1 MIRMIAKD
9 LRINPLRTSLTA
21 LSMFIGIIALIAGV
35 LVGTLGRDYLEAVN
49 ARLGGKSPTY
59 SAIVDVP
66 SSVNIQVVTALQE
79 RLAHFR
85 PGIASA
91 QYHLNDLAI
100 WASSG
105 DGNTEIRRVT
115 IIITD
120 AERTRIMPAPIIEGT
135 WLTGADEPATLETAA
150 NESARQYVHDG
161 TVALARTGNPQQVPA
176 RVNGVIADG
185 TDTPTINVNAT
196 TLQRYWPQAWEPDG
210 LTILVHPNEGVDDQH
225 AKTVLDDLL
234 SDVGTGSISSWNRSD
249 NADDYEQVIG
259 FLQLGVTVTAILL
272 LSVSA
277 IGMINIGL
285 AGIEQR
291 SHELLIR
298 RALGTTREPAGPV
311 REEDAHPPRTGRD
324 QSQHSHTGHRL
335 VRAARPHHRLRR
347 GAHLRGAGL
356 GNSVDDARRLAAGT
370 ARIPIYGGDD
380 CGLCVHRHLACRLSC
395 PGHQSHTAATR
406 AGVAMNQKPFWT
418 SPPTAGW
425 SAFRSSIASGKQ
437 SACGMCTMVEMP
449 QPQNV
454 DY

>member
-1 MIRMIAKD
+1 MRTPTDDRQGATVVIRMIAKD

-115 IIITD
+115 IIID
-120 AERTRIMPAPIIEGT
+120 AERTSIMPAPIIEGT
-135 WLTGADEPATLETAA
+135 WLTGADEPATLETAV

-185 TDTPTINVNAT
+185 TDTPTIYVNAT

-234 SDVGTGSISSWNRSD
+234 FDVGTGSISSWNRSD

-298 RALGTTREPAGPV
+298 RALGATRVSIAIQVIGSSVLLGLIIAFAAVLISAVLVWAIPWMMPADSPLEPPAYP
-311 REEDAHPPRTGRD
+311 
-324 QSQHSHTGHRL
+324 
-335 VRAARPHHRLRR
+335 
-347 GAHLRGAGL
+347 
-356 GNSVDDARRLAAGT
+356 
-370 ARIPIYGGDD
+370 Y
-380 CGLCVHRHLACRLSC
+380 
-395 PGHQSHTAATR
+395 TAAMI
-406 AGVAMNQKPFWT
+406 AACASIVT
-418 SPPTAGW
+418 SLVGSLAPAIK
-425 SAFRSSIASGKQ
+425 AIRL
-437 SACGMCTMVEMP
+437 
-449 QPQNV
+449 QPALALR
-454 DY
+454 

>member
-1 MIRMIAKD
+1 MRTPTDDRQGATVVIRMIAKD

-100 WASSG
+100 WASSD

-135 WLTGADEPATLETAA
+135 WLTGADEPATLETAV

-185 TDTPTINVNAT
+185 TDTPTIYVNAT

-225 AKTVLDDLL
+225 AKTVFKFGIGGANMPTRTPIPVSRAMRQISANLDLARRQQRIPVALL
-234 SDVGTGSISSWNRSD
+234 AERAGLSMP
-249 NADDYEQVIG
+249 
-259 FLQLGVTVTAILL
+259 TVTKML
-272 LSVSA
+272 
-277 IGMINIGL
+277 
-285 AGIEQR
+285 
-291 SHELLIR
+291 
-298 RALGTTREPAGPV
+298 
-311 REEDAHPPRTGRD
+311 RTGNGSFENFLRIA
-324 QSQHSHTGHRL
+324 RL
-335 VRAARPHHRLRR
+335 LGLLDGVQQATDPLNTDIGKLRADEDTPK
-347 GAHLRGAGL
+347 
-356 GNSVDDARRLAAGT
+356 
-370 ARIPIYGGDD
+370 RI
-380 CGLCVHRHLACRLSC
+380 R
-395 PGHQSHTAATR
+395 
-406 AGVAMNQKPFWT
+406 
-418 SPPTAGW
+418 
-425 SAFRSSIASGKQ
+425 
-437 SACGMCTMVEMP
+437 
-449 QPQNV
+449 
-454 DY
+454 

>member
-1 MIRMIAKD
+1 M
-9 LRINPLRTSLTA
+9 
-21 LSMFIGIIALIAGV
+21 
-35 LVGTLGRDYLEAVN
+35 
-49 ARLGGKSPTY
+49 
-59 SAIVDVP
+59 
-66 SSVNIQVVTALQE
+66 
-79 RLAHFR
+79 
-85 PGIASA
+85 
-91 QYHLNDLAI
+91 
-100 WASSG
+100 
-105 DGNTEIRRVT
+105 
-115 IIITD
+115 
-120 AERTRIMPAPIIEGT
+120 
-135 WLTGADEPATLETAA
+135 
-150 NESARQYVHDG
+150 
-161 TVALARTGNPQQVPA
+161 PA

-185 TDTPTINVNAT
+185 TDTPTIYVNAT

-272 LSVSA
+272 LSISA

-298 RALGTTREPAGPV
+298 RALGAT
-311 REEDAHPPRTGRD
+311 

-395 PGHQSHTAATR
+395 PGRQSHTAATR
-406 AGVAMNQKPFWT
+406 AGVAMNQKPF
-418 SPPTAGW
+418 
-425 SAFRSSIASGKQ
+425 
-437 SACGMCTMVEMP
+437 
-449 QPQNV
+449 
-454 DY
+454 

>member
-1 MIRMIAKD
+1 MRTPTDDRQGATVVIRMIAKD

-115 IIITD
+115 IITD

-135 WLTGADEPATLETAA
+135 WLTGADEPATLETAV

-185 TDTPTINVNAT
+185 TDTPTIYVNAT

-234 SDVGTGSISSWNRSD
+234 FDVGTGSISSWNRSD

-298 RALGTTREPAGPV
+298 RALG
-311 REEDAHPPRTGRD
+311 
-324 QSQHSHTGHRL
+324 
-335 VRAARPHHRLRR
+335 
-347 GAHLRGAGL
+347 
-356 GNSVDDARRLAAGT
+356 
-370 ARIPIYGGDD
+370 
-380 CGLCVHRHLACRLSC
+380 
-395 PGHQSHTAATR
+395 ATR
-406 AGVAMNQKPFWT
+406 A
-418 SPPTAGW
+418 
-425 SAFRSSIASGKQ
+425 SIAIQVIGSSVLLGLIIAFAAVLI
-437 SACGMCTMVEMP
+437 SAVLVWAILWMMP
-449 QPQNV
+449 ADSPLEPPAYPYTAAMIAACASIVTSLVGSLAPAIKAIRLQPALALR
-454 DY
+454 

>member
-1 MIRMIAKD
+1 MRTPTDDRQGATVVIRMIAKD

-135 WLTGADEPATLETAA
+135 WLTGADEPATLETAV

-185 TDTPTINVNAT
+185 DGHTHHLRQRDHTAT
-196 TLQRYWPQAWEPDG
+196 
-210 LTILVHPNEGVDDQH
+210 
-225 AKTVLDDLL
+225 LL
-234 SDVGTGSISSWNRSD
+234 AASLGTGW
-249 NADDYEQVIG
+249 AD
-259 FLQLGVTVTAILL
+259 
-272 LSVSA
+272 
-277 IGMINIGL
+277 
-285 AGIEQR
+285 
-291 SHELLIR
+291 
-298 RALGTTREPAGPV
+298 
-311 REEDAHPPRTGRD
+311 HPRP
-324 QSQHSHTGHRL
+324 SQ
-335 VRAARPHHRLRR
+335 
-347 GAHLRGAGL
+347 
-356 GNSVDDARRLAAGT
+356 
-370 ARIPIYGGDD
+370 
-380 CGLCVHRHLACRLSC
+380 
-395 PGHQSHTAATR
+395 
-406 AGVAMNQKPFWT
+406 
-418 SPPTAGW
+418 
-425 SAFRSSIASGKQ
+425 
-437 SACGMCTMVEMP
+437 
-449 QPQNV
+449 
-454 DY
+454 

>member
-1 MIRMIAKD
+1 M
-9 LRINPLRTSLTA
+9 
-21 LSMFIGIIALIAGV
+21 
-35 LVGTLGRDYLEAVN
+35 
-49 ARLGGKSPTY
+49 
-59 SAIVDVP
+59 
-66 SSVNIQVVTALQE
+66 NIQVVTALQE

-100 WASSG
+100 WASSD

-135 WLTGADEPATLETAA
+135 WLTGADEPATLETAV

-185 TDTPTINVNAT
+185 TDTPTIYVNAT

-234 SDVGTGSISSWNRSD
+234 SDVETGSISSWNRSD

-285 AGIEQR
+285 AGIEQC

-298 RALGTTREPAGPV
+298 RALG
-311 REEDAHPPRTGRD
+311 
-324 QSQHSHTGHRL
+324 
-335 VRAARPHHRLRR
+335 
-347 GAHLRGAGL
+347 
-356 GNSVDDARRLAAGT
+356 
-370 ARIPIYGGDD
+370 
-380 CGLCVHRHLACRLSC
+380 
-395 PGHQSHTAATR
+395 ATR
-406 AGVAMNQKPFWT
+406 ASIAIQVIGSSVLLGLIIAFAAVLISAVLVWAIPWMMPADSPLEPPAYPYTAAMIAACASIVTSLVGSLAPAIKAIRLQPALAFAMNQKPFWT

-425 SAFRSSIASGKQ
+425 SAFRSSIASGKR
-437 SACGMCTMVEMP
+437 SACGMCTMVEMS
-449 QPQNV
+449 QRRMLTTSIQIHTIVYVMMVEVNV
-454 DY
+454 SMASVTVRVDADTKQKAANIAEDLGLDLSSVTRAFYKQIVREKRIPPKPFLYDRAA